1 MSAELRVFPLE
12 GIPEVEEGDD
22 LAALLADA
30 AVRAG
35 GLEDGDVVVVA
46 QKVVSK
52 AEGRVAEERGQVVTL
67 LDLRDALQ
75 REDPELA
82 GRSHP
87 EPESGGP
94 GSPVRRRPA
103 CAL

>member
-1 MSAELRVFPLE
+1 MPRVAVACELARPLRRLE
-12 GIPEVEEGDD
+12 LVQPDDAPLGLGDD
-22 LAALLADA
+22 LLGNDEDI
-30 AVRAG
+30 
-35 GLEDGDVVVVA
+35 GLFE
-46 QKVVSK
+46 SPSPR
-52 AEGRVAEERGQVVTL
+52 GRVAEERGQVVTL

-82 GRSHP
+82 GRGHP